1 MSGKVIFGSRVWF
14 DELLGIRFALKVGGR
29 EKSARIRQMFAE
41 GRLDW
46 QDDGSLAG
54 AYEEEEAFG
63 LTGMIFLFWKSWHL
77 VRRERNLVR
86 KFRQRWK

>member
-1 MSGKVIFGSRVWF
+1 MSGKVIVGRISCY
-14 DELLGIRFALKVGGR
+14 DNLLANRLALKVGGR

-63 LTGMIFLFWKSWHL
+63 LTGMIFLFWKSRHL

>member
-1 MSGKVIFGSRVWF
+1 
-14 DELLGIRFALKVGGR
+14 
-29 EKSARIRQMFAE
+29 MFAE

-63 LTGMIFLFWKSWHL
+63 LTGLKFLCWKSRFL
-77 VRRERNLVR
+77 VGRERNLVR